1 MGGEKAVCVAAVPG
15 FESLAIFG
23 LLLLI
28 SHPELA
34 WAEWVGD
41 VLMKREAA
49 LYVSGSV
56 CGTHFGGELMSILN
70 YAKAQENFS

>member
-1 MGGEKAVCVAAVPG
+1 M
-15 FESLAIFG
+15 
-23 LLLLI
+23 
-28 SHPELA
+28 
-34 WAEWVGD
+34 
-41 VLMKREAA
+41 LMKREAA